1 MRRTLWGRLLIFLAT
16 ASSAVAQPFE
26 KQPYGMPFFR
36 NGVQVDHPLTGGY
49 YNPMHQFV
57 DIDGD
62 GDFDLFLL
70 DNNDLSSSFYRN
82 TGTPQTASFTL
93 EIPNFVIPPI
103 SGWFRFG
110 DINDDGRIDLLTKG
124 DTLNTIAVYAN
135 TGTPGAPQFT
145 LATPMLLDSGGVR
158 VYNQEQCIP
167 AFIDIDDDNDLDL
180 FSLNPGSGTI
190 NFYENVGGPSSLVLV
205 FRTDVW
211 QNIRICPG
219 CGVPNRSN
227 AHGQG
232 SMYFAD
238 VDGDSDFDMFYG
250 DLFDAGL
257 FFYQNVGTPAVAVLD
272 SVSGHFPAVDPVIT
286 AGFNQPTLT
295 DIDADGDY
303 DLFVS
308 VLPPFQQVDNFYFY
322 RNTGTPTAYN
332 FVLVTKNYLS
342 TIDFGLES
350 VPAFVDIDADGDKD
364 LFVGDLFGHV
374 AFVRNTGT
382 VSSPVFLVEDSAFIA
397 TLRYTYSPAFT
408 DIDADG
414 DFDMFL
420 GHFDGGVEY
429 YQNTGSPSTP
439 QFQMVISFFDSMAV
453 GTYAAPAFFDIDSD
467 GDQDVFVG
475 KGDGRIS
482 FFRNNGSPQV
492 YAFTLV
498 TSAFQGIDV
507 GFNAKP
513 AFADVDRD
521 GDADLVVGDSDGRLL
536 HYRND
541 GPAGDPV
548 FVFITSTY
556 GPIDRVR
563 EAVAAFVDIDND
575 LDLDMFIGGMRGG
588 LEFYR
593 NETFTSVGNEN
604 DGIPREFV
612 LFQNYPNPF
621 NGITNIKFQ
630 LTSTAIV
637 TVKIYDMLGRE
648 VTTLVSDN
656 LAPGMHNIAWDAG
669 EMATGVYHYRL
680 YINSTALSKKM
691 LLLR

>member
-1 MRRTLWGRLLIFLAT
+1 MQRMLYGWLLIFLVA
-16 ASSAVAQPFE
+16 ASSALAQPFD
-26 KQPYGMPFFR
+26 KQPYGIPFFR

-82 TGTPQTASFTL
+82 TGTPQAAVFHL
-93 EIPNFVIPPI
+93 EIPDFTIPLI
-103 SGWFRFG
+103 SGWFRFA
-110 DINDDGRIDLLTKG
+110 DINADGRIDLLTKG
-124 DTLNTIAVYAN
+124 DTLNTIAVYENA
-135 TGTPGAPQFT
+135 GTVNAPQFT
-145 LATPMLLDSGGVR
+145 LASPMLLDSGGVR

-167 AFIDIDDDNDLDL
+167 AFIDIDDDSDLDL
-180 FSLNPGSGTI
+180 FSLNPGIGTI
-190 NFYENVGGPSSLVLV
+190 NFYENVGGPSNLVLV
-205 FRTDVW
+205 FRTDFW
-211 QNIRICPG
+211 QEIRICPG
-219 CGVPNRSN
+219 CGIPNRN
-227 AHGQG
+227 DAHGQG

-238 VDGDSDFDMFYG
+238 VDGDNDFDMFYG
-250 DLFDAGL
+250 DLFDPGV
-257 FFYQNVGTPAVAVLD
+257 FFFQNVGTPAVAVLD

-295 DIDADGDY
+295 DIDADGDF

-322 RNTGTPTAYN
+322 RNTGTPSAYN
-332 FVLVTKNYLS
+332 FVLETKNYLS

-374 AFVRNTGT
+374 ALVRNTGT
-382 VSSPVFLVEDSAFIA
+382 LSTPVFAVEDSAFIA
-397 TLRYTYSPAFT
+397 TLRYTYSPAFA
-408 DIDADG
+408 DIDADN

-439 QFQMVISFFDSMAV
+439 QFQRVISFFDSIGV
-453 GTYAAPAFFDIDSD
+453 GTYAAPAFFDVD
-467 GDQDVFVG
+467 GDADLDLLVG
-475 KGDGRIS
+475 RGDGRIS

-492 YAFTLV
+492 YTYTLV
-498 TSAFQGIDV
+498 TNFFQGIDA

-521 GDADLVVGDSDGRLL
+521 GDADMIVGGSDGSLSL
-536 HYRND
+536 YRNA
-541 GPAGDPV
+541 GPAGDPAFV
-548 FVFITSTY
+548 FVTGTY
-556 GPIDRVR
+556 GPIDRVH
-563 EAVAAFVDIDND
+563 EAAPAFVDIDND

-593 NETFTSVGNEN
+593 NETFTSVENGN
-604 DGIPREFV
+604 DDLPREFV

-621 NGITNIKFQ
+621 NGTTNIKFQ
-630 LTSTAIV
+630 ITGSTFV
-637 TVKIYDMLGRE
+637 SMKIYDVLGRE
-648 VTTLVSDN
+648 VATLVSGN
-656 LAPGMHNIAWDAG
+656 LTPGMHNISWNAG

-680 YINSTALSKKM
+680 YINGTVLSKKM